1 LDFDLHPRHF
11 ESSKNT
17 ARWGRHVI
25 AIRAFYNCKAIAK
38 KKKKSE
44 SHVHSIRSGGDQNCP
59 EVEVGSGD
67 ICRGVCEK
75 KRRHRETTEEGG
87 SGSKK
92 MWEEVFPSQLN
103 HQERMQIVVLTWR
116 SEKSRHKLTS

>member
-38 KKKKSE
+38 KKKNQRAM
-44 SHVHSIRSGGDQNCP
+44 SIAS
-59 EVEVGSGD
+59 EVGE
-67 ICRGVCEK
+67 IKTVQK
-75 KRRHRETTEEGG
+75 
-87 SGSKK
+87 
-92 MWEEVFPSQLN
+92 
-103 HQERMQIVVLTWR
+103 
-116 SEKSRHKLTS
+116 